1 MDGHAPTIVAARV
14 PPTKIR
20 VVSEPSDKQ
29 RTGAPLVPA
38 EAVGD
43 ALRQAVERTLA
54 ATAEGASGTRRRAQD
69 LLDDA
74 VRRGQGARDRVAKRG
89 EEATSRL
96 ADAISELRTVDDE
109 SIGRLTARLDSI
121 ESRLGVLES
130 RNEGE
135 PNPIVEA
142 EESPSAP
149 HEQRDSE
156 V

>member
-1 MDGHAPTIVAARV
+1 MGP
-14 PPTKIR
+14 KITG
-20 VVSEPSDKQ
+20 VSEPSDKQ
-29 RTGAPLVPA
+29 RSSPSLPQA

-43 ALRQAVERTLA
+43 ALRQAVDRTLA
-54 ATAEGASGTRRRAQD
+54 ATAEGASGTRQRAQD

-96 ADAISELRTVDDE
+96 AEAISELRSVDDE
-109 SIGRLTARLDSI
+109 SIGGLAAKIEDIERRLSA
-121 ESRLGVLES
+121 LEAAAGAKS
-130 RNEGE
+130 
-135 PNPIVEA
+135 NPKVEV

-149 HEQRDSE
+149 LEQRDSE

>member
-1 MDGHAPTIVAARV
+1 MG
-14 PPTKIR
+14 
-20 VVSEPSDKQ
+20 EPSDKQ
-29 RTGAPLVPA
+29 RTGTP

-43 ALRQAVERTLA
+43 AVRQAVERTLA
-54 ATAEGASGTRRRAQD
+54 ATAESASGTRRRAQD

-74 VRRGQGARDRVAKRG
+74 VRRGHVAREQVTRRG

-109 SIGRLTARLDSI
+109 SIR
-121 ESRLGVLES
+121 RLGERLEALERRVAALEAGPGADS
-130 RNEGE
+130 
-135 PNPIVEA
+135 NPEVKV

-149 HEQRDSE
+149 DEQRDSP

>member
-1 MDGHAPTIVAARV
+1 M
-14 PPTKIR
+14 
-20 VVSEPSDKQ
+20 SESSDNQ
-29 RTGAPLVPA
+29 RSGGP

-43 ALRQAVERTLA
+43 AVRQAVERTLA

-74 VRRGQGARDRVAKRG
+74 VRRGHVAREQVAKRG

-96 ADAISELRTVDDE
+96 AEAISELRSVDDE
-109 SIGRLTARLDSI
+109 SI
-121 ESRLGVLES
+121 SRLGERLAALE
-130 RNEGE
+130 RRVAALEAAPGTE
-135 PNPIVEA
+135 PNPEVKV

-149 HEQRDSE
+149 DEQRDSS